1 MLGMVTGF
9 GRFWFGSLDNARA
22 FVRGERLAV
31 TELNRSLGDVAAGT
45 KLTLHYPITNLTGHP
60 VKILG
65 ARPSCSCTV
74 VDFPPKVLAA
84 SETWSIPVSVDASE
98 GSKTSLSGTVD
109 VFTDEPEA
117 QTLRLS
123 FEGRIVAV
131 RAPVLGPSR

>member
-1 MLGMVTGF
+1 MLGVVAGS
-9 GRFWFGSLDNARA
+9 GRFWFGSLANARA

-31 TELNRSLGDVAAGT
+31 AKSQRSLGDVAVGT

-84 SETWSIPVSVDASE
+84 SETWSIPVSIDTSE
-98 GSKTSLSGTVD
+98 GSKDSLSGTVD

-123 FEGRIVAV
+123 FTGRIVAV
-131 RAPVLGPSR
+131 RDPASGPSR